1 MAEARTI
8 VDRCV
13 DPGIAGRLLARTESR
28 HRVGIV
34 PTPPDTGLV
43 EQLTEREL
51 AVLRYLPTQ
60 MSLREIAAEL
70 FVSLNTVKT
79 HSSAI
84 YRKLARQPTA
94 RARSKPPA
102 ACTSSDRPVA
112 AGAGVRRPGCG
123 GRCTIARSNGA
134 TITAPSDVHAPLRCP
149 HLRSDHHRSR
159 GPL

>member
-1 MAEARTI
+1 LGRRAATDLGRAFVFTAAGDALLSLGDVEGAALVAEARTI

-34 PTPPDTGLV
+34 PTPPDPGLV
-43 EQLTEREL
+43 EPLTEREL

-70 FVSLNTVKT
+70 FASVNTVKT

-84 YRKLARQPTA
+84 HRKLAVTDRKSAVQA
-94 RARSKPPA
+94 ARS
-102 ACTSSDRPVA
+102 
-112 AGAGVRRPGCG
+112 
-123 GRCTIARSNGA
+123 
-134 TITAPSDVHAPLRCP
+134 L
-149 HLRSDHHRSR
+149 HL
-159 GPL
+159 L